1 MDDPIVISTN
11 KGQKIIIKKLVLN
24 IHVNSVQQLNINPQ
38 MVQNILKEK
47 LDDIIDKILKKQTPA
62 SL

>member
-47 LDDIIDKILKKQTPA
+47 LDDIIDKIFRKQTPA

>member
-47 LDDIIDKILKKQTPA
+47 LDDIIDKILRKQTPA